1 VPAGPFRYIGTMK
14 KLQRITVMHEGRPV
28 RLIGYLERGTE
39 PGTPDTFTV
48 LSKHEQRQLD
58 RRVQD
63 GTEAWKRIKAADLVN
78 FYDWLQVA
86 EAFEIGQEACMA
98 EARKDEPE
106 GGAYARLFNGWL
118 ERNGFDDLDQ
128 GARQRALAVLRNRA
142 SIEEWRSTLEPVARL
157 RVNHPQS
164 VLRGWKK
171 WLAQQQQQSQ
181 EPSRGQ

>member
-1 VPAGPFRYIGTMK
+1 MK
-14 KLQRITVMHEGRPV
+14 KLQRITVMHEGKPV
-28 RLIGYLERGTE
+28 RIIGYFQPREANE
-39 PGTPDTFTV
+39 PQVFV
-48 LSKHEQRQLD
+48 MLSMHEQRQLD

-86 EAFEIGQEACMA
+86 EALEIGQEACMV
-98 EARKDEPE
+98 EARKDKPE
-106 GGAYARLFNGWL
+106 GGAYARLFKDWL
-118 ERNGFDDLDQ
+118 ERNGFNDMDQ

-142 SIEEWRSTLEPVARL
+142 SIEEWRATLEPVARL

-171 WLAQQQQQSQ
+171 WLAQQQQPSP
-181 EPSRGQ
+181 EPSR